1 MAFHDKHNARD
12 WKSWLQ
18 NHLVWFVD
26 PCEKVDD
33 YLIDE
38 EPFELTEEQRELLF
52 ERTEKF
58 DD

>member
-12 WKSWLQ
+12 WKSRLQ

-26 PCEKVDD
+26 SCEKVDD

-38 EPFELTEEQRELLF
+38 EPFELTEEQMKLLF
-52 ERTEKF
+52 KRTEEF